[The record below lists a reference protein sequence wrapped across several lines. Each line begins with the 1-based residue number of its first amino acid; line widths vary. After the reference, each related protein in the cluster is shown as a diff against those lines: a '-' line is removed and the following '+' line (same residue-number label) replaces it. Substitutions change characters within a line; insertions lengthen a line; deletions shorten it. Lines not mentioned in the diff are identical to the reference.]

1 MEASGEVSVGV
12 IARNE
17 DGQVVFSA
25 WRYFDKC
32 GSAAEVEALACVEGL
47 QRAVHWGVTPIV
59 VETDCARIVSALR
72 SL

>member
-1 MEASGEVSVGV
+1 MEASGEAGVGV

-32 GSAAEVEALACVEGL
+32 GSAAEAEVLACVEGL
-47 QRAVHWGVTPIV
+47 QRAVHWG
-59 VETDCARIVSALR
+59 L
-72 SL
+72 LKL